1 MGKKRKP
8 LGASFFVSTRL
19 RVGALGAAGLLGRH
33 VGIGGHI
40 AVHGLHRRIQKHV
53 ILARYSPRSRDI
65 KTQHTPLAKE
75 AMPATGLAIRENRP
89 PRQVSTPITII
100 KPVRNREMRL
110 SGAPLRAEP
119 LMRLMARRML
129 TW

>member
-1 MGKKRKP
+1 M
-8 LGASFFVSTRL
+8 
-19 RVGALGAAGLLGRH
+19 
-33 VGIGGHI
+33 
-40 AVHGLHRRIQKHV
+40 V

-119 LMRLMARRML
+119 LMRLIARRML
-129 TW
+129 TCVGDGQRQHGRNNQRNNDQQGDNERG

>member
-1 MGKKRKP
+1 MLYMGC
-8 LGASFFVSTRL
+8 T
-19 RVGALGAAGLLGRH
+19 
-33 VGIGGHI
+33 GGYSSM
-40 AVHGLHRRIQKHV
+40 V

-100 KPVRNREMRL
+100 KPVRKREMRL

-119 LMRLMARRML
+119 LMRLIARRML